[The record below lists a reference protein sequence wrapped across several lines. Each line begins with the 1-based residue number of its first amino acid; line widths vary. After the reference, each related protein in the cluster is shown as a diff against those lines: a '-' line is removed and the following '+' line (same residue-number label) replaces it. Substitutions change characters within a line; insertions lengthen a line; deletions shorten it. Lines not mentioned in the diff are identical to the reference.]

1 MKLSLDEKLR
11 VKELGERC
19 ANLLVDIS
27 EEDLSVEKIPTER
40 REQFRIIISEMNSL
54 CPLLAES
61 YVMMYNKILEEQ
73 RSEGDG
79 YRLAIIKEGMKYDFH
94 KL

>member
-27 EEDLSVEKIPTER
+27 EEDLPVQRIPTER
-40 REQFRIIISEMNSL
+40 DNQFRIIVCEMHSL

-61 YVMMYNKILEEQ
+61 YVMMYNKIQEGKI
-73 RSEGDG
+73 SEGDG
-79 YRLAIIKEGMKYDFH
+79 YRKRIIREGMKYDFH
-94 KL
+94 E